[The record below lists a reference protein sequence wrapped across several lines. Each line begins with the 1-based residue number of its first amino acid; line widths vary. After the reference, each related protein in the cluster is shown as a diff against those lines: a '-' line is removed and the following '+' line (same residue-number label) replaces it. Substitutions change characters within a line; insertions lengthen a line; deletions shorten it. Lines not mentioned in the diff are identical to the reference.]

1 MFDRGFYRVIGGPP
15 IHRRL
20 WGGWRDGPADTRT
33 GKESGR
39 GDYCL
44 STEELQAARLPA
56 AAADD
61 GRRRRRRFGCTGER
75 RRRRRRYGL
84 WTQLFPWGRER
95 KGEREG
101 RDTGSGEL
109 AYLAANLEIL
119 FVPLQLV
126 GG

>member
-1 MFDRGFYRVIGGPP
+1 MEGRP
-15 IHRRL
+15 RRA
-20 WGGWRDGPADTRT
+20 ADTRT

-61 GRRRRRRFGCTGER
+61 GRRRRRFGCTGE

-84 WTQLFPWGRER
+84 WTQLFPWGREG
-95 KGEREG
+95 KGEREREG
-101 RDTGSGEL
+101 RDTGSGEHTL
-109 AYLAANLEIL
+109 RLIWKFL
-119 FVPLQLV
+119 FTPLQLV
-126 GG
+126 GVMTISCAL

>member
-1 MFDRGFYRVIGGPP
+1 MEGRPGGGRT
-15 IHRRL
+15 H
-20 WGGWRDGPADTRT
+20 ADT

-61 GRRRRRRFGCTGER
+61 DGRRRRRFGCTGE

-84 WTQLFPWGRER
+84 WTQLFPWGREG
-95 KGEREG
+95 KGERGGEG
-101 RDTGSGEL
+101 RDTGSGEHTL
-109 AYLAANLEIL
+109 RLIWKFL
-119 FVPLQLV
+119 FAPLQLV
-126 GG
+126 GVMTISCAL